1 MINAII
7 LAAGKGTRMKT
18 DLPKC
23 AFPILEKPMIK
34 YIMDALDKTKVD
46 KKIVVVGYKKEVF
59 YELLNDVYF
68 AEQVNQLGTA
78 DAVKAAL
85 NYIDDDGISLI
96 IPGDTPLINYEKIN
110 SLIELELSMNKDI
123 ALLTTILDNPT
134 GYGRIIREDG
144 KIVRIAEENDAYS
157 DEKQI
162 KEVNTG
168 IMVVKNSFLKEAIHK
183 IKNNNS
189 KKEYY
194 LTDLIQFASEISS
207 IILDENDILYGINDL
222 YALSMVEEM
231 VRKNILKKHMLNGVN
246 IINPNTV
253 TIYPDVEIE
262 DGVTI
267 YPNSFIKGKSI
278 IKKGAIIGPNSELN
292 NATVLENAKVVHSV
306 VYDSTINKNASVG
319 PFAHVRLHTVIG
331 ESNRIGNFVE
341 VKNSILGTNTKSSHL
356 SYLGD
361 SEIGNNV
368 NIGCG
373 SITVNYDG
381 KAKNKTVIGDN
392 VFVGC
397 NSNLIAPI
405 KIEKNAF
412 IAAGSTITED
422 VEEADLAIARSKQIN
437 KKGYAK
443 KYK

>member
-23 AFPILEKPMIK
+23 AFPILEKPMIN
-34 YIMDALDKTKVD
+34 YIMDALNKTKVE
-46 KKIVVVGYKKEVF
+46 KKIVVVGHKKEVF
-59 YELLNDVYF
+59 YELLSDVVF
-68 AEQVNQLGTA
+68 AEQKQQLGTA

-85 NYIDDDGISLI
+85 DYLDDDGISLI
-96 IPGDTPLINYEKIN
+96 VPGDTPLIDYEKIN
-110 SLIELELSMNKDI
+110 SLIEVELTLNKDI
-123 ALLTTILDNPT
+123 VLLTTYLDDPT

-144 KIVRIAEENDAYS
+144 KIVRIAEEKDAYE
-157 DEKQI
+157 DEKEI

-168 IMVVKNSFLKEAIHK
+168 IMVVKNSFLKHAIYE

-194 LTDLIQFASEISS
+194 LTDLVMFAQDISS
-207 IILDENDILYGINDL
+207 VILNDNELLYGINDKF
-222 YALSMVEEM
+222 ALSVVETM
-231 VRKNILKKHMLNGVN
+231 ARNQIIKKHILNGVN
-246 IINPNTV
+246 IISASTV

-262 DGVTI
+262 EDVTI
-267 YPNSFIKGKSI
+267 YPNTVIRGHSV
-278 IKKGAIIGPNSELN
+278 IKKGAVIGPNTELF
-292 NATVLENAKVVHSV
+292 NATILENAKVKHSV
-306 VYDSTINKNASVG
+306 VYDSTIGEHSTIG
-319 PFAHVRLHTVIG
+319 PFAHVRMNTIIG
-331 ESNRIGNFVE
+331 PNNRIGNFVE
-341 VKNSILGTNTKSSHL
+341 VKNSILGDTTKASHL

-361 SEIGNNV
+361 SKIGNNV

-381 KAKNKTVIGDN
+381 KRKSKTIIGNN

-397 NSNLIAPI
+397 NSNLIAPVEI
-405 KIEKNAF
+405 KDNAF
-412 IAAGSTITED
+412 IAAGSTITDNVDES
-422 VEEADLAIARSKQIN
+422 DLAIARSRQIN

>member
-34 YIMDALDKTKVD
+34 YITDALDKTMVEKR
-46 KKIVVVGYKKEVF
+46 IVVVGYKKEVF
-59 YELLNDVYF
+59 YELLNDCIF
-68 AEQVNQLGTA
+68 AEQKEQLGTA

-85 NYIDDDGISLI
+85 NYLDDGITLI

-110 SLIELELSMNKDI
+110 SLIETELMLNKDI
-123 ALLTTILDNPT
+123 TLLTTILDNPT
-134 GYGRIIREDG
+134 GYGRIVREDG

-183 IKNNNS
+183 IENNNS

-194 LTDLIQFASEISS
+194 LTDIIQFTTDISS
-207 IILDENDILYGINDL
+207 VILDENDILYGINDL
-222 YALSMVEEM
+222 YTLSMVEDM

-267 YPNSFIKGKSI
+267 YPNSFIKGNSI
-278 IKKGAIIGPNSELN
+278 IKKGAIIGPNTELS

-319 PFAHVRLHTVIG
+319 PFAHIRLHTVVG
-331 ESNRIGNFVE
+331 EGNRIGNFVE
-341 VKNSILGTNTKSSHL
+341 VKNSILGANTKSSHL

-361 SEIGNNV
+361 SQIGNNV

-381 KAKNKTVIGDN
+381 KAKNRTVIGNN

-405 KIEKNAF
+405 KIEDDAF

-422 VEEADLAIARSKQIN
+422 VEKDDLAIARSRQVN

>member
-1 MINAII
+1 MINAIV

-23 AFPILEKPMIK
+23 AFPILEKPMIN
-34 YIMDALDKTKVD
+34 YIMDALDKTKVE
-46 KKIVVVGYKKEVF
+46 KRIVVVGYKKEVF
-59 YELLNDVYF
+59 YDLLKNNCVF
-68 AEQVNQLGTA
+68 ATQENQLGTA

-85 NYIDDDGISLI
+85 NYLDDGITLI

-110 SLIELELSMNKDI
+110 SLIETELALKKDI
-123 ALLTTILDNPT
+123 TILTTFLDNPT
-134 GYGRIIREDG
+134 GYGRIIRENG
-144 KIVRIAEENDAYS
+144 KIVRIAEEKDAYE
-157 DEKQI
+157 DEKLI

-168 IMVVKNSFLKEAIHK
+168 IMVVDNKFLKEAIHK
-183 IKNNNS
+183 IDNNNF

-194 LTDLIQFASEISS
+194 LTDLLKFTTDIAS
-207 IILDENDILYGINDL
+207 IILDDNDILYGINDL
-222 YALSMVEEM
+222 YALSRVEDM
-231 VRKNILKKHMLNGVN
+231 VRRNILKKHMLNGVN
-246 IINPNTV
+246 IINPESV
-253 TIYPDVEIE
+253 TIYPDVVIE

-267 YPNSFIKGKSI
+267 LQGSFISGNTI
-278 IKKGAIIGPNSELN
+278 IKKGAIIGPNSELH
-292 NATVLENAKVVHSV
+292 NANVLENAKVKHSV
-306 VYDSTINKNASVG
+306 VYDSRIGKGATVG
-319 PFAHVRLHTVIG
+319 PFAHIRMNAIIG
-331 ESNRIGNFVE
+331 EGNRIGNFVE
-341 VKNSILGTNTKSSHL
+341 VKNSILGTTTKASHL

-381 KAKNKTVIGDN
+381 KKKSKTVIGNN

-405 KIEKNAF
+405 EIKDNAF
-412 IAAGSTITED
+412 IAAGSTITD
-422 VEEADLAIARSKQIN
+422 NVDDNDLAIARSRQIN

>member
-23 AFPILEKPMIK
+23 AFPILEKPMIQ

-59 YELLNDVYF
+59 YELLDNCCF
-68 AEQVNQLGTA
+68 AVQENQLGTA
-78 DAVKAAL
+78 DAVKSAIPYL
-85 NYIDDDGISLI
+85 DDGITLI

-110 SLIELELSMNKDI
+110 SLIETELDLKKDI
-123 ALLTTILDNPT
+123 AILTTFLDNPT
-134 GYGRIIREDG
+134 GYGRIIREKG
-144 KIVRIAEENDAYS
+144 KITRIVEERDCYE

-168 IMVVKNSFLKEAIHK
+168 IMVVDNKFLKETIHK
-183 IKNNNS
+183 IENNNA
-189 KKEYY
+189 KNEYY
-194 LTDLIQFASEISS
+194 LTDILQFTDEIAS
-207 IILDENDILYGINDL
+207 IILDDNDILYGINDL
-222 YALSMVEEM
+222 YALSIVEDM
-231 VRKNILKKHMLNGVN
+231 VRKAILKKHMLNGVN
-246 IINPNTV
+246 IVNPSTV
-253 TIYPDVEIE
+253 TIYPDVVID

-267 YPNSFIKGKSI
+267 YPNSFIRGNTI
-278 IKKGAIIGPNSELN
+278 IKKGAIIGPNTELN
-292 NATVLENAKVVHSV
+292 NAIIKEDAKVKHSV
-306 VYDSTINKNASVG
+306 VYDSTIGKNATIG
-319 PFAHVRLHTVIG
+319 PFAHIRLNAVIG

-361 SEIGNNV
+361 SQIGSNV
-368 NIGCG
+368 NVGCG

-381 KAKNKTVIGDN
+381 KKKHKTVIGDN
-392 VFVGC
+392 VFIGC

-405 KIEKNAF
+405 EIKDNAF
-412 IAAGSTITED
+412 IAAGSTITDD
-422 VEEADLAIARSKQIN
+422 VDDNDLAIARSRQIN

>member
-59 YELLNDVYF
+59 YELLDNCCF
-68 AEQVNQLGTA
+68 AVQENQLGTA
-78 DAVKAAL
+78 DAVKSAIPYL
-85 NYIDDDGISLI
+85 DDGITLI

-110 SLIELELSMNKDI
+110 SLIETELALKKDI
-123 ALLTTILDNPT
+123 AILTTFLDNPT
-134 GYGRIIREDG
+134 GYGRIIREKG
-144 KIVRIAEENDAYS
+144 KINRIVEERDCYE

-168 IMVVKNSFLKEAIHK
+168 IMVVDNKFLKEAIYK
-183 IKNNNS
+183 IENNNA
-189 KKEYY
+189 KNEYY
-194 LTDLIQFASEISS
+194 LTDILQFTDEIAS
-207 IILDENDILYGINDL
+207 IILDDNDILYGINDL
-222 YALSMVEEM
+222 YALSMVEDM
-231 VRKNILKKHMLNGVN
+231 VRKAILKKHMLNGVN
-246 IINPNTV
+246 IVNPSTV
-253 TIYPDVEIE
+253 TIYPDVVID

-267 YPNSFIKGKSI
+267 YPNSFIRGNTI
-278 IKKGAIIGPNSELN
+278 IKKGAIIGPNTELN
-292 NATVLENAKVVHSV
+292 NAIIKEDAKVKHSV
-306 VYDSTINKNASVG
+306 VYDSTIGKNATIG
-319 PFAHVRLHTVIG
+319 PFAHIRLNAVIG

-361 SEIGNNV
+361 SQIGSNV

-381 KAKNKTVIGDN
+381 KKKHKTVIGDN
-392 VFVGC
+392 VFIGC

-405 KIEKNAF
+405 EIKDNAF
-412 IAAGSTITED
+412 IAAGSTITDD
-422 VEEADLAIARSKQIN
+422 VDDNDLAIARSRQIN

>member
-1 MINAII
+1 MINAIV

-23 AFPILEKPMIK
+23 AFPILEKPMIN
-34 YIMDALDKTKVD
+34 YIMDALDKTKVE
-46 KKIVVVGYKKEVF
+46 KRIVVVGYKKEVF
-59 YELLNDVYF
+59 YDLLKNSCVF
-68 AEQVNQLGTA
+68 ATQENQLGTA

-85 NYIDDDGISLI
+85 NYLDDGITLI

-110 SLIELELSMNKDI
+110 SLIETELALKKDI
-123 ALLTTILDNPT
+123 TILTTFLDNPT
-134 GYGRIIREDG
+134 GYGRIIRENG
-144 KIVRIAEENDAYS
+144 KIVRIAEEKDAYE
-157 DEKQI
+157 DEKLI

-168 IMVVKNSFLKEAIHK
+168 IMVVDNKFLKEAIYK
-183 IKNNNS
+183 IDNNNF

-194 LTDLIQFASEISS
+194 LTDLLKFTTDIAS
-207 IILDENDILYGINDL
+207 IILDDNDILYGINDL
-222 YALSMVEEM
+222 YALSKVEDM
-231 VRKNILKKHMLNGVN
+231 VRRNILKKHMLNGVN
-246 IINPNTV
+246 IINPESV
-253 TIYPDVEIE
+253 TIYPDVVIE

-267 YPNSFIKGKSI
+267 LQGSFISGNTT
-278 IKKGAIIGPNSELN
+278 IKKGAIIGPNSELH
-292 NATVLENAKVVHSV
+292 NANVLENAKVKHSV
-306 VYDSTINKNASVG
+306 VYDSRIGKGATVG
-319 PFAHVRLHTVIG
+319 PFAHIRMNAIIG
-331 ESNRIGNFVE
+331 EGNRIGNFVE
-341 VKNSILGTNTKSSHL
+341 VKNSILGTTTKASHL

-381 KAKNKTVIGDN
+381 KKKSKTVIGNN

-405 KIEKNAF
+405 EIKDNAF
-412 IAAGSTITED
+412 IAAGSTITD
-422 VEEADLAIARSKQIN
+422 NVDDNDLAIARSRQIN